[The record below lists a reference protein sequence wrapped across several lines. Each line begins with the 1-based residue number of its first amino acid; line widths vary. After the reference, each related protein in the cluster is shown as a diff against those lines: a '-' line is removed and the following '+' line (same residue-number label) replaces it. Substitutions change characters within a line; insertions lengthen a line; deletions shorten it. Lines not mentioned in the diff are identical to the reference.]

1 MPTMN
6 LGQVRPVVRG
16 AWSEEVEGYKA
27 YDVVTYAGS
36 AYLALKD
43 TPSGYQPDSQP
54 EYWVLF
60 GAKGDKGDKG
70 DAGPQGEQ
78 GPAGANGRDGTDGIQ
93 GPPGPQGEPGQ
104 DGAQGPQGVQGPP
117 GPSVPL
123 SNSIT
128 STSETD
134 AASSLAVKTASDNAA
149 SALSAHA
156 GTAATADA
164 LGHVKSDGATVAVAE
179 DGALSVL
186 NSPLWAGRNIFSS
199 TAEPTAEAGNVGDIW
214 LKVAG

>member
-16 AWSEEVEGYKA
+16 AWSEEVEEYKA

-70 DAGPQGEQ
+70 DAGPQGDP
-78 GPAGANGRDGTDGIQ
+78 GPAGADGRDGADGIQ
-93 GPPGPQGEPGQ
+93 GPQGPQGPPGQ
-104 DGAQGPQGVQGPP
+104 DGAQGPAGPQGPAGYVP
-117 GPSVPL
+117 PPSDAVD
-123 SNSIT
+123 SDD
-128 STSETD
+128 ST
-134 AASSLAVKTASDNAA
+134 AYASSKAVKTALDNAA
-149 SALSAHA
+149 SALSAHV
-156 GTAATADA
+156 GTIATADA
-164 LGHVKSDGATVAVAE
+164 LGHVKPDGATMSVAE